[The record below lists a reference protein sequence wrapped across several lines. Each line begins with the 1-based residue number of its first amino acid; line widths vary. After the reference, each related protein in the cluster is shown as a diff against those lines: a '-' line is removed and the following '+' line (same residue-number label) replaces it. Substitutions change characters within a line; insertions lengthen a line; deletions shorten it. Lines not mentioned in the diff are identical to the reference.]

1 MELRF
6 PEEGSPPSQPISN
19 LPRPQ
24 KIFISLFLF
33 LAFFH
38 GFFSTAPQIKLKN
51 NSFSSKINLNN
62 KLNASLTSS
71 VQTNIFGVQIVH
83 NNPQLLHI
91 YVTVQ
96 FLTLTLKKYFY
107 FCLLHQRFKPKTK
120 LCFSMQIFQYQ
131 SSTESHSALKFMFF
145 LPKLKR

>member
-1 MELRF
+1 MVLKF
-6 PEEGSPPSQPISN
+6 PEEGSPLLQPTSN
-19 LPRPQ
+19 LPRPL
-24 KIFISLFLF
+24 KILVLFFLF
-33 LAFFH
+33 SANFH
-38 GFFSTAPQIKLKN
+38 SFLSTAPQIKLKN

-83 NNPQLLHI
+83 NNPQLLQT

-131 SSTESHSALKFMFF
+131 SSTESHSTLKFMFGF
-145 LPKLKR
+145 HW